1 MCSGLEGFGH
11 HLNTDNFYTS
21 VDLYQYLVEN
31 NIYACGTIKGSRK
44 NFPKD
49 IVFEGTRGLARGTY
63 QWRMC
68 GPLLAAAA
76 KRGRRGRGKW
86 RCPLPTLVEGL

>member
-44 NFPKD
+44 YSPKD
-49 IVFEGTRGLARGTY
+49 IVFEGTKGTY
-63 QWRMC
+63 QWGMC
-68 GPLLAAAA
+68 GPLLAVAWLDNKAVYFLSA
-76 KRGRRGRGKW
+76 ID
-86 RCPLPTLVEGL
+86 PP